1 MRILVAEDDA
11 RLAHQIVDALRLA
24 GYVAEV
30 AGDGEEALFLGETE
44 PYDAVILDLGL
55 PELDGLAVLEHWR
68 GADIET
74 PVLVLTARG
83 TWQEKVTGLRAG
95 ADDYLAKPFEM
106 EEMLARLEALLRRA
120 SGHAS
125 PLLDCGPVTLDT
137 VTHRVTLSGRSVD
150 MTALEYR
157 MLAYMMHHKGKVIS
171 KTELTEHIYG
181 QDFDRDSN
189 TIEVLINRLRNKLGA
204 ELIKTHR
211 GLGYQLVP
219 SEDAS

>member
-11 RLAHQIVDALRLA
+11 RLAHQIVDVLRLA

-30 AGDGEEALFLGETE
+30 AADGEEALFLGETE
-44 PYDAVILDLGL
+44 PYDAVVLDLGL
-55 PELDGLAVLEHWR
+55 PELDGLAVLERWR
-68 GADIET
+68 GADIKT

-106 EEMLARLEALLRRA
+106 EEMLARLEALVRRA
-120 SGHAS
+120 SAHAS

-137 VTHRVTLSGRSVD
+137 VTHRVTLSGRPID

-211 GLGYQLVP
+211 GLGYQLV
-219 SEDAS
+219 SAEDAP

>member
-11 RLAHQIVDALRLA
+11 RLAHQIVDVLRLA

-30 AGDGEEALFLGETE
+30 AADGEEALFLGETE
-44 PYDAVILDLGL
+44 PYDAVVLDLGL
-55 PELDGLAVLEHWR
+55 PELDGLAVLERWR
-68 GADIET
+68 GADIKT

-106 EEMLARLEALLRRA
+106 EEMLARLEALVRRA
-120 SGHAS
+120 SAHAS

-137 VTHRVTLSGRSVD
+137 VTHRVTLSGRPVD

-211 GLGYQLVP
+211 GLGYQLV
-219 SEDAS
+219 SAEDAP

>member
-11 RLAHQIVDALRLA
+11 RLAHQIVDVLRLA

-30 AGDGEEALFLGETE
+30 AAEGEEALFLGETE
-44 PYDAVILDLGL
+44 PYDAVVLDLGL
-55 PELDGLAVLEHWR
+55 PELDGLAVLERWR
-68 GADIET
+68 GADIKT

-106 EEMLARLEALLRRA
+106 EEMLARLEALVRRA
-120 SGHAS
+120 SAHAS

-137 VTHRVTLSGRSVD
+137 VTHRVTLSGRPID

-211 GLGYQLVP
+211 GLGYQLV
-219 SEDAS
+219 SAEDAP

>member
-1 MRILVAEDDA
+1 
-11 RLAHQIVDALRLA
+11 
-24 GYVAEV
+24 
-30 AGDGEEALFLGETE
+30 LFLGETE
-44 PYDAVILDLGL
+44 PYDAAILDLGL
-55 PELDGLAVLEHWR
+55 PQLDGLAVLERWR
-68 GADIET
+68 GENVKM

-95 ADDYLAKPFEM
+95 ADDYLAKPFEI

-125 PLLDCGPVTLDT
+125 PVLDCGPVTLDT
-137 VTHRVTLSGRSVD
+137 VTHRVTLSGRPVD

-157 MLAYMMHHKGKVIS
+157 MLAYMLHHKGKVIS

-211 GLGYQLVP
+211 GLGYQLV
-219 SEDAS
+219 SAEDAS